1 MNEKLFLLELSPG
14 TSAPRSRK
22 GVEWAGVLLITG
34 SFSLSQAYFE
44 T

>member
-1 MNEKLFLLELSPG
+1 MNEKLVFWSYPQALLL
-14 TSAPRSRK
+14 ARSRE

-44 T
+44 R